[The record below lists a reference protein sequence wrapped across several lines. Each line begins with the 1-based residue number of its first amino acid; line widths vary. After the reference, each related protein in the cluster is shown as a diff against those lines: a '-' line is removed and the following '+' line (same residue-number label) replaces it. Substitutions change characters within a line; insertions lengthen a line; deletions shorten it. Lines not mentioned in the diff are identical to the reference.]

1 MRITEWSLALIRETD
16 INVCWADKACY
27 TFLIFTTPMK
37 KLSIL
42 LLALFLLSGCSVFR
56 GADVSSPEYGYDTT
70 TGSSGYYEE
79 EYYAMDSDSVKMVD
93 DSGYV
98 EGVEQKVIKTG
109 TLALHMESVQEGVEL
124 IKTKVTEWGG
134 DVTNSNVTRYDNSY
148 YGSMTVRVPSEQFD
162 AAMSGLK
169 ELAVYVDS
177 EYTNADNITEAYM
190 DLEARL
196 SNLKEEEQQYL
207 AILDKAVTV
216 EEILQVTDYLS
227 TVRYEIESAEG
238 QLKYYDTNVDYSTI
252 TLTLTEDESV
262 AAVQETWRPLSTFR
276 DAMSEWVVFLQGV
289 VDSAIYLAIFGWPV
303 LVLLLVVLIWRRRH
317 HAKRRK

>member
-1 MRITEWSLALIRETD
+1 
-16 INVCWADKACY
+16 
-27 TFLIFTTPMK
+27 MK
-37 KLSIL
+37 KLIPF
-42 LLALFLLSGCSVFR
+42 LLALFLLNGCASFR
-56 GADVSSPEYGYDTT
+56 GADVSAPEYGYDTT

-79 EYYAMDSDSVKMVD
+79 EYYAMDSDSITKSD

-109 TLALHMESVQEGVEL
+109 TLALHMESVQDGVEL
-124 IKTKVTEWGG
+124 IKAKVTEWGG

-148 YGSMTVRVPSEQFD
+148 YASMTVRVPSEQFD

-169 ELAVYVDS
+169 ELAIYVDS

-196 SNLKEEEQQYL
+196 NNLKEEEAQYL

-227 TVRYEIESAEG
+227 SVRYEIESAEG

-252 TLTLTEDESV
+252 SLTLTEDESV
-262 AAVQETWRPLSTFR
+262 AAVQVTWRPLSTFR
-276 DAMSEWVVFLQGV
+276 EALSEWVIFLQELA
-289 VDSAIYLAIFGWPV
+289 DSAIYLAIFGWPI
-303 LVLLLVVLIWRRRH
+303 LLLLLIVSVWRRRH
-317 HAKRRK
+317 GKKRK

>member
-1 MRITEWSLALIRETD
+1 
-16 INVCWADKACY
+16 
-27 TFLIFTTPMK
+27 MK
-37 KLSIL
+37 KISIL
-42 LLALFLLSGCSVFR
+42 LLALFLLSGCSAFR
-56 GADVSSPEYGYDTT
+56 SAEVSAPEYGYDTT

-79 EYYAMDSDSVKMVD
+79 EYYAMDSDSITKTD

-109 TLALHMESVQEGVEL
+109 TLALHMESVQDGVDL
-124 IKTKVTEWGG
+124 IKNKVTELGG
-134 DVTNSNVTRYDNSY
+134 DVTNSNITRYDNSY
-148 YGSMTVRVPSEQFD
+148 YGSMTVRVPSDQFD
-162 AAMSGLK
+162 AAMAALK

-196 SNLKEEEQQYL
+196 NNLKEEEAQYL

-227 TVRYEIESAEG
+227 EVRYEIESAEG

-262 AAVQETWRPLSTFR
+262 AAVKETWRPLSTFR
-276 DAMSEWVVFLQGV
+276 EALSEWVIFLQSLA
-289 VDSAIYLAIFGWPV
+289 DSGIYLAIFGWPV

-317 HAKRRK
+317 GKKRK

>member
-1 MRITEWSLALIRETD
+1 
-16 INVCWADKACY
+16 
-27 TFLIFTTPMK
+27 MK
-37 KLSIL
+37 KITLL
-42 LLALFLLSGCSVFR
+42 LLALFLLSGCSTFR
-56 GADVSSPEYGYDTT
+56 GADVSSPEYAYDTT
-70 TGSSGYYEE
+70 SGSAGYYEE
-79 EYYAMDSDSVKMVD
+79 EYYAMDGHSVKRVD

-98 EGVEQKVIKTG
+98 AGVEQKIIKTG
-109 TLALHMESVQEGVEL
+109 TLSLHMEGVQEGVEL

-134 DVTNSNVTRYDNSY
+134 DVTNSNITRYDNSY
-148 YGSMTVRVPSEQFD
+148 YGNMTVRVPSEQFD

-196 SNLKEEEQQYL
+196 NNLREEEAQYL

-276 DAMSEWVVFLQGV
+276 NAMSEWVVFLQGV

-317 HAKRRK
+317 HSKRRK